1 MSTEQQIYTM
11 ALAVYQVTED
21 QCEALF
27 KELGIDYGRSFAGDM
42 EAFEEMQKREWAVR
56 DKLAYRETVKVLR
69 QAEDELI
76 KWGHSMLKTLPQYA
90 EHMGEIDGLI
100 AIALKG
106 ENHLARKKVID
117 LTFKLKV

>member
-21 QCEALF
+21 ECEAQF
-27 KELGIDYGRSFAGDM
+27 KKLGIDYGRSFTGDM
-42 EAFEEMQKREWAVR
+42 AAFEEMQKREAAVR
-56 DKLAYRETVKVLR
+56 DQLAYRETVKILR

-76 KWGHSMLKTLPQYA
+76 KWGHATLKTLPQYA
-90 EHMGEIDGLI
+90 GHMGEIDRLME
-100 AIALKG
+100 IALKG

-117 LTFKLKV
+117 LTFKLKA